1 MTEKIGVLDWAPR
14 DFCPEASRSRLQ
26 AGLGPP
32 CCGRGSL
39 GALHTTSFPLQL
51 SPNQPSCQ
59 HRTCC
64 LSSGSAWLQY
74 SRVTIQPDSQDS
86 SQRAS
91 PGPPPPASAC
101 SDVTN
106 KSREAL
112 EQAGALGPQGMV
124 GNGRGDGGRGSGHP
138 TPSEAFLSKGGR
150 ERRTTIIATALVI
163 ITNTTADKNAMC
175 FQAFTL
181 CQVPN

>member
-1 MTEKIGVLDWAPR
+1 MTSAQRLPAP
-14 DFCPEASRSRLQ
+14 
-26 AGLGPP
+26 
-32 CCGRGSL
+32 GRPGSSL
-39 GALHTTSFPLQL
+39 LREGQPGSPNTGFPLQP

-59 HRTCC
+59 HRTCS

-91 PGPPPPASAC
+91 PGLPPPASAC

-124 GNGRGDGGRGSGHP
+124 GNGRGNGGRGSGHL

-150 ERRTTIIATALVI
+150 ERPTTIIATALVI
-163 ITNTTADKNAMC
+163 ITNTTADKNVMC